1 MKIVFI
7 KRKNYQYYFYLSF
20 THCYMLCLNKKLY
33 SRVKSLSKGG
43 NSKKDILSS
52 TLNLKEST
60 NMPLSSVLPVVTTY
74 EDDMTDTWPDQ
85 NERDEFDVSEES
97 YEQEKPS
104 WKNGRLEPYHLSHS
118 EDKFR
123 KANGQTKWK
132 EQPKFDTKISHS
144 DDDLNAL
151 LQVRTIGANYY

>member
-1 MKIVFI
+1 MC
-7 KRKNYQYYFYLSF
+7 SF
-20 THCYMLCLNKKLY
+20 LNPKLY

-43 NSKKDILSS
+43 NSKKDMFSS

-60 NMPLSSVLPVVTTY
+60 NLPLSSVLPVVPTY
-74 EDDMTDTWPDQ
+74 EDDMTDVWPDQ
-85 NERDEFDVSEES
+85 NERDEFDVEEA

-104 WKNGRLEPYHLSHS
+104 WKNGGQEPYNISYQ

-123 KANGQTKWK
+123 KSNGQTKWK
-132 EQPKFDTKISHS
+132 EPPIFDSKISHS

-151 LQVRTIGANYY
+151 LQVRKIGAIFYKILFK

>member
-1 MKIVFI
+1 M
-7 KRKNYQYYFYLSF
+7 
-20 THCYMLCLNKKLY
+20 
-33 SRVKSLSKGG
+33 KSLSKGG

-60 NMPLSSVLPVVTTY
+60 NMPLSSVLPVATTY

-85 NERDEFDVSEES
+85 TERDEFDVSEEF

-104 WKNGRLEPYHLSHS
+104 WKNGRVEPYHISHL
-118 EDKFR
+118 EDKNR

-132 EQPKFDTKISHS
+132 EPSKFETKISHS

-151 LQVRTIGANYY
+151 LQARTTGAFFFYEISLELSSKSIS